1 MADPRNTV
9 KLEGIR
15 EERTTYLIDGVT
27 ITFSATA
34 ERGSAS
40 VDKAVTLSADK
51 TVALTADGQFVLGK
65 LIAVE
70 SDGKAIVADEGYVTL
85 PAGDAAS
92 VTLGKKIVGALG
104 AASAKGYVR
113 EVATATAAE
122 LGVCRGAIIE
132 NDTTT
137 ALVIKL

>member
-15 EERTTYLIDGVT
+15 EERTTYLIDNST

-34 ERGSAS
+34 VRGSAQ

-51 TVALTADGQFVLGK
+51 TVALAGDGEFVLGK
-65 LIAVE
+65 LLGVE

-85 PAGDAAS
+85 PAGTGAS
-92 VTLGKKIVGALG
+92 VTLGKRIVGALLS
-104 AASAKGYVR
+104 SAKGYVR

-122 LGVCRGAIIE
+122 LGVARGFIAE